1 MHQHRNLLVRKDEL
15 RVGQWLT
22 AHKDE
27 LHEKRPTYTSVAL
40 QLTELLNENREEK
53 IAVTRDNVRGI
64 AADLDMLW
72 KPDRPF
78 GGRHSQGAKDR
89 DRASKKRWASRT
101 GSLEA
106 RMDRLE
112 KMVERLY
119 EELNFEVPPPAPGP
133 GEVEPQPPACNPNL
147 RHLRNQPPAEPAA
160 NVLNR
165 VREINQT
172 RDVPERRN

>member
-15 RVGQWLT
+15 RVGQWL
-22 AHKDE
+22 AANKDE
-27 LHEKRPTYTSVAL
+27 LHEKRPTYTSVAA

-53 IAVTRDNVRGI
+53 IAVTRDNVKGI

-89 DRASKKRWASRT
+89 DRASKKQWTSRT
-101 GSLEA
+101 GSLEV
-106 RMDRLE
+106 RMDRAEDMLSE
-112 KMVERLY
+112 LY
-119 EELNFEVPPPAPGP
+119 RQLGLQEPLPATSPKDTPPLPPRGQ
-133 GEVEPQPPACNPNL
+133 PQNL
-147 RHLRNQPPAEPAA
+147 KQNQPPAEPAA